1 MNQNY
6 LYIRTYFTLI
16 MNYNR
21 SFFCFNYVCTIYITS
36 FILITILFNLTF
48 LPVSFSMEQINNNQ
62 IGNVQ
67 SKTESE
73 IKKVV
78 DQDIL
83 YSKSENNKINFVVI
97 LSPKNNE
104 TVYNGIITYSSNQPV
119 YLGIQHNIN
128 NNNSKI
134 NSSSIFENKAY
145 FTSIIYPDYTV
156 KEKVYS
162 SSLPFVG
169 NALTISYEKPFFVI
183 YSVIA
188 TIEKFEKNINSQNL
202 LISEN
207 ESIKSQQIDPFA
219 PPTAY
224 STNNGLSSIK
234 LLKEVLPYLSIDILN
249 QLPLDQLPS
258 KECNEILE
266 KLSLEERNKV
276 NCNKKILSY
285 SER

>member
-6 LYIRTYFTLI
+6 LYTRTYFTLI
-16 MNYNR
+16 MNYNK
-21 SFFCFNYVCTIYITS
+21 SFFCFNYVYTIYITS
-36 FILITILFNLTF
+36 IILITILFNLTF
-48 LPVSFSMEQINNNQ
+48 LPISFSMEHINNNQ
-62 IGNVQ
+62 VGNVQ

-83 YSKSENNKINFVVI
+83 YSKSENNKTNFVGI

-128 NNNSKI
+128 NNNSI
-134 NSSSIFENKAY
+134 NSSNTFEYEKF
-145 FTSIIYPDYTV
+145 FTSMIYPDYTV

-169 NALTISYEKPFFVI
+169 NALTINYEKPFFVI

-188 TIEKFEKNINSQNL
+188 TIEKFEKKINSGNL
-202 LISEN
+202 PVSDTK
-207 ESIKSQQIDPFA
+207 SINNQQIDPFA

-224 STNNGLSSIK
+224 PANGLSSTK
-234 LLKEVLPYLSIDILN
+234 LLKEVLPYLSIEILS
-249 QLPLDQLPS
+249 QLPIDQLPN
-258 KECNEILE
+258 KECKEILE
-266 KLSLEERNKV
+266 KLPIEERNKIT
-276 NCNKKILSY
+276 CNEKN
-285 SER
+285 

>member
-6 LYIRTYFTLI
+6 LYTRTYFTLI
-16 MNYNR
+16 MNYNK
-21 SFFCFNYVCTIYITS
+21 SFFCFNYVYTIYITS
-36 FILITILFNLTF
+36 IILITILFNLTF
-48 LPVSFSMEQINNNQ
+48 LPISFSMEQINNNQ

-83 YSKSENNKINFVVI
+83 YSKSENNKTNFVVI
-97 LSPKNNE
+97 LSSKNNE

-134 NSSSIFENKAY
+134 NSSNTFEY
-145 FTSIIYPDYTV
+145 EEVFTSMIYPDYTV

-169 NALTISYEKPFFVI
+169 NALTINYEKPFFVM

-188 TIEKFEKNINSQNL
+188 TIEKFEKKINSGNL
-202 LISEN
+202 PVSDTK
-207 ESIKSQQIDPFA
+207 SINNQQIDPFA

-224 STNNGLSSIK
+224 PANGLSSTK
-234 LLKEVLPYLSIDILN
+234 LLKEVLPYLSIEILS
-249 QLPLDQLPS
+249 QLPIEQLPN
-258 KECNEILE
+258 KECKEILE
-266 KLSLEERNKV
+266 KLPLEERNKIT
-276 NCNKKILSY
+276 CNEKN
-285 SER
+285 

>member
-1 MNQNY
+1 
-6 LYIRTYFTLI
+6 
-16 MNYNR
+16 
-21 SFFCFNYVCTIYITS
+21 
-36 FILITILFNLTF
+36 
-48 LPVSFSMEQINNNQ
+48 MEQINNNQ

-67 SKTESE
+67 SKTGSE

-83 YSKSENNKINFVVI
+83 YSKSENNKTNFVVI
-97 LSPKNNE
+97 LSSKNNE

-134 NSSSIFENKAY
+134 NSSNTFEY
-145 FTSIIYPDYTV
+145 EEVFTSMIYPDYTV

-169 NALTISYEKPFFVI
+169 NALTINYEKPFFVI

-188 TIEKFEKNINSQNL
+188 TIEKFEKKINSGNL
-202 LISEN
+202 PVLDTK
-207 ESIKSQQIDPFA
+207 SINNQQIDPFA

-224 STNNGLSSIK
+224 PANGLSSTK
-234 LLKEVLPYLSIDILN
+234 LLKEVLPYLSIEILS
-249 QLPLDQLPS
+249 QLPIEQLPN
-258 KECNEILE
+258 KECKEILE
-266 KLSLEERNKV
+266 KLPLEERNKIT
-276 NCNKKILSY
+276 CNEKN
-285 SER
+285 

>member
-6 LYIRTYFTLI
+6 LYTRTYFTLI
-16 MNYNR
+16 MNYNK
-21 SFFCFNYVCTIYITS
+21 SFFCFNYVYTIYITS
-36 FILITILFNLTF
+36 IILITILFNLTF
-48 LPVSFSMEQINNNQ
+48 LPISFSMEQINNNQ

-67 SKTESE
+67 SKTGSE

-83 YSKSENNKINFVVI
+83 YSKSENNKTNFVVI

-134 NSSSIFENKAY
+134 NSSNTFEY
-145 FTSIIYPDYTV
+145 EEVFTSMIYPDYTV

-169 NALTISYEKPFFVI
+169 NALTINYEKPFFVM

-188 TIEKFEKNINSQNL
+188 TIEKFEKKINSGNL
-202 LISEN
+202 PVSDTK
-207 ESIKSQQIDPFA
+207 SINNQQIDPFA

-224 STNNGLSSIK
+224 PANGLSSTK
-234 LLKEVLPYLSIDILN
+234 LLKEVLPYLSIEILS
-249 QLPLDQLPS
+249 QLPIEQLPN
-258 KECNEILE
+258 KECKEILE
-266 KLSLEERNKV
+266 KLPLEERNKIT
-276 NCNKKILSY
+276 CNEKN
-285 SER
+285 

>member
-6 LYIRTYFTLI
+6 LYTRTYFTLI
-16 MNYNR
+16 MNYNK
-21 SFFCFNYVCTIYITS
+21 SFFCFNYVYTIYITS
-36 FILITILFNLTF
+36 IILITILFNLTF
-48 LPVSFSMEQINNNQ
+48 LPISFSMEQINNNQ

-83 YSKSENNKINFVVI
+83 YSKSENNKTNFVVI

-104 TVYNGIITYSSNQPV
+104 TVYNGIITYSSNQTV

-134 NSSSIFENKAY
+134 NSSNTFEYENF
-145 FTSIIYPDYTV
+145 FTSMIYPDYTV

-169 NALTISYEKPFFVI
+169 NALTINYEKPFFVI

-188 TIEKFEKNINSQNL
+188 TIEKFEKNMNAGNSP
-202 LISEN
+202 ISDTQ
-207 ESIKSQQIDPFA
+207 SIKNQQIDPFG

-224 STNNGLSSIK
+224 PGGLSSTK
-234 LLKEVLPYLSIDILN
+234 LLKEVLPYLSIEILS
-249 QLPLDQLPS
+249 QLPLDQLPN

-266 KLSLEERNKV
+266 KLSLGERNKIT
-276 NCNKKILSY
+276 CNEKY
-285 SER
+285 

>member
-1 MNQNY
+1 
-6 LYIRTYFTLI
+6 
-16 MNYNR
+16 MNYKN
-21 SFFCFNYVCTIYITS
+21 SSLFCFNYVDFVYITS
-36 FILITILFNLTF
+36 IILITILLNLTL
-48 LPVSFSMEQINNNQ
+48 LPISFSMEQINNNQ

-83 YSKSENNKINFVVI
+83 YSKSENNKTNFVVI
-97 LSPKNNE
+97 LSPQSNE

-128 NNNSKI
+128 NNKSKI
-134 NSSSIFENKAY
+134 NSSNTFEYEKF
-145 FTSIIYPDYTV
+145 FTSMIYPDYTV

-169 NALTISYEKPFFVI
+169 NALTINYEKPFFVI

-188 TIEKFEKNINSQNL
+188 TIEKFEKNITPQNL

-219 PPTAY
+219 PLTAY
-224 STNNGLSSIK
+224 PTNNGLSSTK
-234 LLKEVLPYLSIDILN
+234 LLKEVLPYLSIEILS
-249 QLPLDQLPS
+249 QLPLGQLPN
-258 KECNEILE
+258 KDCNEILE
-266 KLSLEERNKV
+266 KLSLEERNKIK
-276 NCNKKILSY
+276 CNEKH
-285 SER
+285 

>member
-6 LYIRTYFTLI
+6 LYTRTYFTLI
-16 MNYNR
+16 MNYNK
-21 SFFCFNYVCTIYITS
+21 SFFCFNYVYTIYITS
-36 FILITILFNLTF
+36 IILITILFNLTF
-48 LPVSFSMEQINNNQ
+48 LPISFSMEQINNNQ

-67 SKTESE
+67 SKTGSE

-83 YSKSENNKINFVVI
+83 YSKSENNKTNFVVI

-134 NSSSIFENKAY
+134 NSSNTFEY
-145 FTSIIYPDYTV
+145 EEVFTSMIYPDYTV

-169 NALTISYEKPFFVI
+169 NALTINYEKPFFVM

-188 TIEKFEKNINSQNL
+188 TIEKFEKKINSGNL
-202 LISEN
+202 PVSDTK
-207 ESIKSQQIDPFA
+207 SINNQQIDPFA

-224 STNNGLSSIK
+224 PANGLSSTK
-234 LLKEVLPYLSIDILN
+234 LLKEVLPYLSIEILS
-249 QLPLDQLPS
+249 QLPIEQLPN
-258 KECNEILE
+258 KECKEILE
-266 KLSLEERNKV
+266 KLPIEERNKIT
-276 NCNKKILSY
+276 CNEKN
-285 SER
+285 

>member
-6 LYIRTYFTLI
+6 LYTRTYFTLI
-16 MNYNR
+16 MNYNK
-21 SFFCFNYVCTIYITS
+21 SFFCFNYVYTIYITS
-36 FILITILFNLTF
+36 IILITILFNLTF
-48 LPVSFSMEQINNNQ
+48 LPMSFSMEQINNNQ

-83 YSKSENNKINFVVI
+83 YSKTENNKTNFVVI
-97 LSPKNNE
+97 LFPKNNE

-134 NSSSIFENKAY
+134 NSSNTFEYEKF
-145 FTSIIYPDYTV
+145 FTSMIYPDYTM

-169 NALTISYEKPFFVI
+169 NALTINYEKPFFVI

-188 TIEKFEKNINSQNL
+188 TIEKFEKKINSGNL
-202 LISEN
+202 PVSDTK
-207 ESIKSQQIDPFA
+207 SINNQQIDPFA

-224 STNNGLSSIK
+224 PANGLSSTK
-234 LLKEVLPYLSIDILN
+234 LLKEVLPYLSIEILS
-249 QLPLDQLPS
+249 QLPIEQLPN
-258 KECNEILE
+258 KECKEILE
-266 KLSLEERNKV
+266 KLPIEERNKIT
-276 NCNKKILSY
+276 CNEKN
-285 SER
+285 

>member
-1 MNQNY
+1 MDYKN
-6 LYIRTYFTLI
+6 LH
-16 MNYNR
+16 
-21 SFFCFNYVCTIYITS
+21 FFCFNYANFDYTTS
-36 FILITILFNLTF
+36 IIMIIILFNLSF
-48 LPVSFSMEQINNNQ
+48 LQISFSIEQINNNQ
-62 IGNVQ
+62 IGNV
-67 SKTESE
+67 TEKE

-83 YSKSENNKINFVVI
+83 YSKSENNKTNFVVI

-134 NSSSIFENKAY
+134 NSSSIFENKTY

-169 NALTISYEKPFFVI
+169 NALTINYEKPFFVI

-207 ESIKSQQIDPFA
+207 VSIKSQQIDPFA

-276 NCNKKILSY
+276 NCNNKY
-285 SER
+285 

>member
-6 LYIRTYFTLI
+6 LYTRTYFTLI
-16 MNYNR
+16 MNYNK
-21 SFFCFNYVCTIYITS
+21 SFFCFNYVYTIYITS
-36 FILITILFNLTF
+36 IILITILFNLTF
-48 LPVSFSMEQINNNQ
+48 LPISFSMEQINNNQ

-83 YSKSENNKINFVVI
+83 YSKSENNKSNFVVI

-134 NSSSIFENKAY
+134 NSSNTFEY
-145 FTSIIYPDYTV
+145 EEVFTSMIYPDYTV

-169 NALTISYEKPFFVI
+169 NALTINYEKPFFVM

-188 TIEKFEKNINSQNL
+188 TIEKFEKKINSGNL
-202 LISEN
+202 PVSDTK
-207 ESIKSQQIDPFA
+207 SINNQQIDPFA

-224 STNNGLSSIK
+224 PANGLSSTK
-234 LLKEVLPYLSIDILN
+234 LLKEVLPYLSIEILS
-249 QLPLDQLPS
+249 QLPIEQLPN
-258 KECNEILE
+258 KECKEILE
-266 KLSLEERNKV
+266 KLPIEERNKIT
-276 NCNKKILSY
+276 CNEKN
-285 SER
+285 

>member
-1 MNQNY
+1 
-6 LYIRTYFTLI
+6 
-16 MNYNR
+16 MNYKIS
-21 SFFCFNYVCTIYITS
+21 SFFCFNYVDFVYITS
-36 FILITILFNLTF
+36 IIVITILFNLTF
-48 LPVSFSMEQINNNQ
+48 LHISFSIEQINNNQ

-67 SKTESE
+67 SQTESE

-83 YSKSENNKINFVVI
+83 YSKSENNKTNLVVI

-128 NNNSKI
+128 NNISKV
-134 NSSSIFENKAY
+134 NSSHIFETKKF
-145 FTSIIYPDYTV
+145 FTSMIYPDYAV
-156 KEKVYS
+156 KEKIYS

-169 NALTISYEKPFFVI
+169 NALTINYEKPFFVI

-188 TIEKFEKNINSQNL
+188 TIENFEKDINSRNL
-202 LISEN
+202 LISDN
-207 ESIKSQQIDPFA
+207 QSIKNQQIDPFA

-224 STNNGLSSIK
+224 PTNNGLSSTK
-234 LLKEVLPYLSIDILN
+234 LLKEVLPYLSIEILR
-249 QLPLDQLPS
+249 QLPLDQLPN

-266 KLSLEERNKV
+266 KLSLEERNKIT
-276 NCNKKILSY
+276 CN
-285 SER
+285 EQD